1 MSSIAR
7 IAFASLATFVVIGSA
22 AAPSVKTAEAQEAEP
37 CDVLEIDYVLAG
49 RLKLADTPMGAG
61 DGVFDI
67 GPGAVTLRIPNAGGT
82 LGGEVEMTKYS
93 MREYFKINATTAF
106 FTTHVITDTHTL
118 VTPDASG
125 AVARGTLSN
134 GVLQWSTPLAG
145 YRAEGFL
152 TCDGSMCGKFG
163 APPPG
168 KSVFHEPVQTVKFEP
183 WKMGADAKTLAM
195 PQTLVSKTESPK
207 QTAYMALSGRE
218 TRRTCVQ
225 QSSSSSP
232 SPSFREH

>member
-1 MSSIAR
+1 MSAISR

-37 CDVLEIDYVLAG
+37 CDILEIDYVLAA
-49 RLKLADTPMGAG
+49 RLRLTDTPMGAG
-61 DGVFDI
+61 DGTFDI
-67 GPGAVTLRIPNAGGT
+67 GPGAVTLRIANAGGT
-82 LGGEVEMTKYS
+82 PGGAVEMTKYS
-93 MREYFKINATTAF
+93 MREYFKINAKSAF
-106 FTTHVITDTHTL
+106 WTTHVLTDTHTL

-125 AVARGTLSN
+125 VVARGTLS
-134 GVLQWSTPLAG
+134 GGLIHWSTPLSG

-163 APPPG
+163 APPQG

-183 WKMGADAKTLAM
+183 WKLTPDAKTISM
-195 PQTLVSKTESPK
+195 GQTLVSKTENPK

-218 TRRTCVQ
+218 KRRTCVHTA
-225 QSSSSSP
+225 STP
-232 SPSFREH
+232 TFRQ